1 MSRVRNSS
9 WHLMS
14 AELGTGSDYSW
25 APLRPLVLLPLT
37 FSTSSVPSRHE
48 NTDSPRPSPAS
59 AKPLLGLLSPSRLSV
74 LDLVVALAPHADE
87 AAISKLYSTI
97 RPYLEVS
104 HRGREPGTT
113 TPGASGGS
121 LRCVCVRGMS
131 VCTPCCRPRPSL
143 HLLFCGVA
151 ALCTYLVLDSCHV
164 DAMLRPQLLKDAS
177 CRPET

>member
-9 WHLMS
+9 WDLMS
-14 AELGTGSDYSW
+14 AELGTDIDYSW
-25 APLRPLVLLPLT
+25 APSRPLVLLPLT
-37 FSTSSVPSRHE
+37 FPTSSVPSSHE
-48 NTDSPRPSPAS
+48 DTDSLRPSPAS

-104 HRGREPGTT
+104 HGGREPRTT

-121 LRCVCVRGMS
+121 LRCVC
-131 VCTPCCRPRPSL
+131 
-143 HLLFCGVA
+143 
-151 ALCTYLVLDSCHV
+151 
-164 DAMLRPQLLKDAS
+164 
-177 CRPET
+177 

>member
-104 HRGREPGTT
+104 HRGQEPSTT

-121 LRCVCVRGMS
+121 LQCVCVRGMS
-131 VCTPCCRPRPSL
+131 LSVRLAAAQDRVFICFL
-143 HLLFCGVA
+143 VA
-151 ALCTYLVLDSCHV
+151 WLPPV
-164 DAMLRPQLLKDAS
+164 PI
-177 CRPET
+177 